1 MKGRSTAMRATNLR
15 FDRGL
20 KLIILHPYVA
30 SGHSSLILSTLTAI
44 AIFFSCS
51 VFADTY
57 PNKPVRWV
65 IPFQPGGGTDM
76 VARPIA
82 AKLTERIGQQ
92 ILYDNRGGGGGVIA
106 GEIVANA
113 NPDGYTLLVAA
124 VAVMTVTGSLQK
136 MPFDPLRDF
145 IPITK
150 FANVPNMLAAR
161 TALPV
166 GRIQEIVPYARAYP
180 GKLRWASSGTGS
192 AGTLSMEL
200 FKLTTAID
208 VITIPYK
215 GAGPA
220 LLGVLSNEAD
230 LMFANPAVFLPHI
243 KAGRLRALGSASLE
257 RSTALPDMP
266 TFHEAGFPGFESQA
280 WYGLAAPARTPAAII
295 ARWHKETVA
304 VLNQPDIVAR
314 ITQDGGTPVG
324 NTPQQFA
331 KEIRDETAKWAKVIK
346 DAGLRTDR

>member
-1 MKGRSTAMRATNLR
+1 MTTRIDLATFITLA
-15 FDRGL
+15 F
-20 KLIILHPYVA
+20 V
-30 SGHSSLILSTLTAI
+30 SSAP
-44 AIFFSCS
+44 AH
-51 VFADTY
+51 ADAY

-76 VARPIA
+76 VARPVA

-136 MPFDPLRDF
+136 LPFDPLKDF

-161 TALPV
+161 TAMPL
-166 GRIQEIVPYARAYP
+166 GRVQDIAPYAKANP
-180 GKLRWASSGTGS
+180 GKLRWALSGTGS
-192 AGTLSMEL
+192 AGTMSMEL

-230 LMFANPAVFLPHI
+230 LMFANPAVFMPHI
-243 KAGRLRALGSASLE
+243 KSGRLRAVATASLE
-257 RSTALPDMP
+257 RSAALPDMP
-266 TFHEAGFPGFESQA
+266 TFHESGFPNFESQS
-280 WYGLAAPARTPAAII
+280 WYGLAAPARTPAAVI
-295 ARWHKETVA
+295 ALWHKETVA
-304 VLNQPDIVAR
+304 VLSQPDIVAR
-314 ITQDGGTPVG
+314 ITQDGGMPVG
-324 NTPQQFA
+324 NTPIRFA
-331 KEIRDETAKWAKVIK
+331 QEIREETAKWAKVIK
-346 DAGLRTDR
+346 AAGLKTDQ

>member
-1 MKGRSTAMRATNLR
+1 MNTRINFAAFVALA
-15 FDRGL
+15 F
-20 KLIILHPYVA
+20 A
-30 SGHSSLILSTLTAI
+30 SGASAQ
-44 AIFFSCS
+44 
-51 VFADTY
+51 VNGY
-57 PNKPVRWV
+57 PNKAVRWV

-76 VARPIA
+76 VARPVA

-124 VAVMTVTGSLQK
+124 VAVMTVTGSMQK
-136 MPFDPLRDF
+136 MPFDPIRDF

-161 TALPV
+161 AALPISKV
-166 GRIQEIVPYARAYP
+166 QEIAPYARANP

-230 LMFANPAVFLPHI
+230 LMFANPAVFMPHI
-243 KAGRLRALGSASLE
+243 KSGRLRALASASLE
-257 RSTALPDMP
+257 RSVALPDMP
-266 TFHEAGFPGFESQA
+266 TFHESGFPGFESQS

-295 ARWHKETVA
+295 AFWHQETIA
-304 VLNQPDIVAR
+304 VLRQPDIVAR

-324 NTPQQFA
+324 NTPQKFA
-331 KEIRDETAKWAKVIK
+331 QEIREETAKWAKVIK
-346 DAGLRTDR
+346 DAGLKTDK

>member
-1 MKGRSTAMRATNLR
+1 
-15 FDRGL
+15 
-20 KLIILHPYVA
+20 
-30 SGHSSLILSTLTAI
+30 
-44 AIFFSCS
+44 
-51 VFADTY
+51 
-57 PNKPVRWV
+57 
-65 IPFQPGGGTDM
+65 M

-82 AKLTERIGQQ
+82 AKLTERLGQQ

-113 NPDGYTLLVAA
+113 NPDGFTLLVAA
-124 VAVMTVTGSLQK
+124 VAVMTVTGSMQK
-136 MPFDPLRDF
+136 MPFDPIRDF

-150 FANVPNMLAAR
+150 FANVPNMLAVRA
-161 TALPV
+161 ALPV

-200 FKLTTAID
+200 FKLTTGID

-220 LLGVLSNEAD
+220 LLSVISNEAD
-230 LMFANPAVFLPHI
+230 LMFANPAVFMPQI
-243 KAGRLRALGSASLE
+243 KAGRLRALGTASLE
-257 RSTALPDMP
+257 RSAALPDMP
-266 TFHEAGFPGFESQA
+266 TFHESGFPGFESLS
-280 WYGLAAPARTPAAII
+280 WYGLAAPARTPVSIV
-295 ARWHKETVA
+295 ARWHKEIVA

-314 ITQDGGTPVG
+314 ITQDGGTPAG

-331 KEIRDETAKWAKVIK
+331 REIRDETAKWAKVIK
-346 DAGLRTDR
+346 AAGLKTDQ